1 MLNAIP
7 LRAFLILG
15 WVCVAAEVLF
25 VVSLLSARNMGDDA
39 AGRGLGTAY
48 GAVLA
53 PIVLLVGGTLLWGT
67 LTGSRPKIVAGSLL
81 SALPLF
87 VMIFVTAK
95 GMVRKAGRA
104 WVATGAGAFES
115 AALTEMAR
123 LVDREDPAMM
133 AHMVKGL
140 SADFTLRDKMGRTLL
155 GHAVHKAMAASAT
168 EAHTSIVRALLE
180 NGVPYAADAV
190 EPGGDWVAVVATNA
204 TDNHNA
210 LIELGLKHGADPN
223 AKDPWDD
230 QPMIFNLNMTPAKI
244 DLLIKYGA
252 DLTRKP
258 ARADRKDWTPIMGA
272 LADGKWELAHHFLEK
287 GVPTEYVAPDG
298 RSVQSLLAE
307 ADALAK
313 RMGYATNESAEEF
326 RRAMSARTK

>member
-104 WVATGAGAFES
+104 WVATGAGAF
-115 AALTEMAR
+115 
-123 LVDREDPAMM
+123 
-133 AHMVKGL
+133 
-140 SADFTLRDKMGRTLL
+140 
-155 GHAVHKAMAASAT
+155 
-168 EAHTSIVRALLE
+168 
-180 NGVPYAADAV
+180 
-190 EPGGDWVAVVATNA
+190 
-204 TDNHNA
+204 
-210 LIELGLKHGADPN
+210 
-223 AKDPWDD
+223 
-230 QPMIFNLNMTPAKI
+230 
-244 DLLIKYGA
+244 
-252 DLTRKP
+252 
-258 ARADRKDWTPIMGA
+258 
-272 LADGKWELAHHFLEK
+272 
-287 GVPTEYVAPDG
+287 
-298 RSVQSLLAE
+298 
-307 ADALAK
+307 
-313 RMGYATNESAEEF
+313 
-326 RRAMSARTK
+326 